1 LKPLSTSDTHSATIA
16 LIATLAIQVFT
27 AVAAAVT
34 AVLAPEM
41 ARDFAIPSKLVG
53 VFTGLLYLGS
63 MVASLASGHFI
74 AALGAIRVSQAAVLI
89 CAMGIGFIALLPST
103 AAALLALLPIVIGL
117 GYGAITPASSEL
129 LARTTPPGRL
139 ALTFSIKQTGVP
151 GGAALAGAALPPL
164 ALAFGWRHAVLAIA
178 ACGLVVAIL
187 AEPTRRRLDIR
198 GPDRPFSLAA
208 LVAPLRI
215 VSQRRELIELSI
227 VGFVYASMQMCL
239 MSFLV
244 VFLSESLG
252 YPLVAAGLALTAS
265 NVGGVVGRIVWGAI
279 ADRWIPPRRLL
290 GIIGV
295 AAAACAFATAS
306 FTAAWPEV
314 VLLVI
319 VTVFGATAIGWNGV
333 QLSQVA
339 RHAPTGQ
346 AGAVTGATGFIT
358 FSGVVVGPP
367 LFAVLAA
374 ITDSYRVGFAVIG
387 VASLACG
394 AALLLRSR
402 DA

>member
-1 LKPLSTSDTHSATIA
+1 LTPSSTADARSATIA
-16 LIATLAIQVFT
+16 LIATLSIQVFT

-34 AVLAPEM
+34 AVLAPDM

-63 MVASLASGHFI
+63 MLASLSSGHFI
-74 AALGAIRVSQAAVLI
+74 ATHGAIRVSQAAVLI
-89 CAMGIGFIALLPST
+89 CAAGI
-103 AAALLALLPIVIGL
+103 ALLALLPASAVMLLVLTPIVIGL

-129 LARTTPPGRL
+129 LARTAPPGRL

-151 GGAALAGAALPPL
+151 GGAALAGAVLPAL
-164 ALAFGWRHAVLAIA
+164 ALALGWRHAVLAVA
-178 ACGLVVAIL
+178 ACGVVVAVL

-208 LVAPLRI
+208 VMAPLRI
-215 VSQRRELIELSI
+215 VAQRRELIELSI
-227 VGFVYASMQMCL
+227 VGFVYAAMQTCL

-244 VFLSESLG
+244 VFLSESLD
-252 YPLVAAGLALTAS
+252 YPLIAAGLALTAS
-265 NVGGVVGRIVWGAI
+265 NVGGVVGRIVWGVI

-295 AAAACAFATAS
+295 VAAACAFTTAS
-306 FTAAWPEV
+306 FTAVLPHA
-314 VLLVI
+314 VLLV
-319 VTVFGATAIGWNGV
+319 VVAVFGATAIGWNGV

-339 RHAPTGQ
+339 RHAPAGQ
-346 AGAVTGATGFIT
+346 AGAITGATGFIT

-367 LFAVLAA
+367 MFALLSAL
-374 ITDSYRVGFAVIG
+374 TDSYRVGFAVIG

-394 AALLLRSR
+394 ATLLFRSR
-402 DA
+402 KI